1 MRRASRN
8 SGASFVQA
16 DFGPRLAADG
26 RGENVVEMPVRE
38 QNVAQPL
45 SAIPHGFQAGGGIV
59 ARVDDQG
66 VLALWQENEVGVFLQ
81 FAAQNARDGLI
92 PKTPFGYPAEWSLG
106 RR

>member
-1 MRRASRN
+1 
-8 SGASFVQA
+8 
-16 DFGPRLAADG
+16 
-26 RGENVVEMPVRE
+26 MPVRE

-81 FAAQNARDGLI
+81 FAAQNALDGRLHWL
-92 PKTPFGYPAEWSLG
+92 KTPFGYPAEWSLG